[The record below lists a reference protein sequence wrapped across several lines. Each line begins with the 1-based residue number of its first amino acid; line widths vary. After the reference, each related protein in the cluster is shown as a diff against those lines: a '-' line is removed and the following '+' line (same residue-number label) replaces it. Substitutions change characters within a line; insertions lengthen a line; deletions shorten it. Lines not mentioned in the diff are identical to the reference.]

1 MKKLIATLSLLF
13 CFSGITVIKAQEH
26 QRGIYRSAEDFV
38 SRKLSHASKHTHIKL
53 HEVFKK
59 DIIEVKHNDSN
70 YVYKK
75 QEVFGYKENTGEE
88 FRIHEYKFY
97 QILNPTEKILL
108 YKMPHGIPQKG
119 QVQAYSY
126 FFSKSAS
133 SSIILPLTLKN
144 IENQFTDNSKF
155 DEFLETHFK
164 SDNDLLEYDNI
175 HKVYKLNRLYEL
187 SLTN

>member
-1 MKKLIATLSLLF
+1 MKKLIAIIFTLF
-13 CFSGITVIKAQEH
+13 FSGITVIKAQEH

-38 SRKLSHASKHTHIKL
+38 SRKLTHASKHTHIKL

-75 QEVFGYKENTGEE
+75 HEIFGYKENTGEE
-88 FRIHEYKFY
+88 FRVHEYKFY
-97 QILNPTEKILL
+97 QILNPTEKVLI

-119 QVQAYSY
+119 QAQAYSY
-126 FFSKSAS
+126 FFSKNAS
-133 SSIILPLTLKN
+133 SPILSLTLKN
-144 IENQFTDNSKF
+144 VEGQFADNVKF

-164 SDNDLLEYDNI
+164 TDEDLLEYDSI
-175 HKVYKLNRLYEL
+175 HKMYKLNRLYEL

>member
-1 MKKLIATLSLLF
+1 MKKLIALLIF
-13 CFSGITVIKAQEH
+13 INFTGITTLKAQEH
-26 QRGIYRSAEDFV
+26 MRGLYMSAEDFT
-38 SRKLSHASKHTHIKL
+38 SGKLTHASKHTHIKL

-59 DIIEVKHNDSN
+59 DIIEVKHNDSS

-75 QEVFGYKENTGEE
+75 HKVFGYKENTGEE

-97 QILNPTEKILL
+97 QILNPTEKILI

-119 QVQAYSY
+119 QAQAYSY
-126 FFSKSAS
+126 FFSKNAGSQ
-133 SSIILPLTLKN
+133 ILLLTLKN
-144 IENQFTDNSKF
+144 MEDQFAGNAKF

-164 SDNDLLEYDNI
+164 TDNDLLEYDNI
-175 HKVYKLNRLYEL
+175 HKMYKLNRLYEL